1 MRLSSNER
9 RLTMTNIS
17 GRYLRSSGGSLSF
30 RCFERKVTRV
40 CVDADERSWR
50 LILFF
55 SFLDNDATISIS
67 IYNRRHGRC
76 VISQDVSSN
85 LSSMTLNDVPAR
97 RRRDSITCFL
107 VFFFFFLLIRAE
119 SSRPIVHASTLRA
132 RGAPSNP
139 IAAFRQYAAF

>member
-85 LSSMTLNDVPAR
+85 LSSMTSNDVPAR

-107 VFFFFFLLIRAE
+107 VFFFFFVN
-119 SSRPIVHASTLRA
+119 SRGIITADRVASTLRA